1 MCWPTKQLSTGKY
14 FRIPDLGGVCDV
26 YPKRCDD
33 GGEGMCVLSDMET
46 TGEVDWATLVDMAMD
61 SCVTDVLDIEGMGT
75 EKNDIMVW
83 QLS

>member
-1 MCWPTKQLSTGKY
+1 
-14 FRIPDLGGVCDV
+14 
-26 YPKRCDD
+26 
-33 GGEGMCVLSDMET
+33 MCVLSDMET
-46 TGEVDWATLVDMAMD
+46 TGEEDWATLVDMAMD